1 MKRYFNFNR
10 HELMTSEMRDAI
22 TCSIGPMSI
31 NASEINGLKAIRN
44 MTYGLLDGYYYY
56 DFEKAIKRL
65 QSDMND
71 GHIEFNQSLW
81 MALSTILFV
90 LSIVKTWENESITE
104 NEVHGI
110 NLS

>member
-22 TCSIGPMSI
+22 LCSISGLSVNTI
-31 NASEINGLKAIRN
+31 QVNGLEAIEN

-56 DFEKAIKRL
+56 DLEKGIKL
-65 QSDMND
+65 LKTDMTS
-71 GHIEFNQSLW
+71 GHIEFNESLW
-81 MALSTILFV
+81 MACSTVLFV

-104 NEVHGI
+104 NEVHAI